1 MQTIY
6 MSPSMFKA
14 QSERLVY
21 LQRERTKE
29 IADALELARSHGDL
43 SENSEYK
50 SAKEDQELL
59 MKEIEMLE
67 EQLGRTTVVK
77 NGSKDGSVFI
87 GSKVKVYF
95 VADKDEEEF
104 EICGIFETNPREN
117 RISNESPIGKA
128 LFGKKKGEKVTVVTP
143 DGSFAVEIKEVK

>member
-1 MQTIY
+1 
-6 MSPSMFKA
+6 MSPQMFKT
-14 QSERLVY
+14 QTEKLVY
-21 LQRERTKE
+21 LKREKSRE
-29 IADALELARSHGDL
+29 IADALDLARSHGDL
-43 SENSEYK
+43 SENHEYK

-59 MKEIEMLE
+59 MKDIEMLE

-77 NGSKDGSVFI
+77 AGKKDGSVFI

-117 RISNESPIGKA
+117 KISNESPIGKA
-128 LFGKKKGEKVTVVTP
+128 LFGKKKGEKVSVATP
-143 DGSFAVEIKEVK
+143 DGNFSVEIRDVR